1 MVKKVTKKKV
11 SFKVKL
17 LVLLNLLSALLLLV
31 CAYSNR
37 ISPETMWPAAF
48 LGFSFPFVL
57 SVNIFFILFWIV
69 FLRLYFLISLTAILL
84 SWAQFGATFKFPFSG
99 NDKIET
105 PIKLMSYNVRLFD
118 IYEWQKKEHP
128 GHYNQEIIDFIAL
141 QKPDILCLQE
151 FYTGGRHQ
159 LNYEDSLAGKTH
171 LKYAKVEPIKSRD
184 KTLPFGLATFSK
196 YPIINTFK
204 QEFSN
209 STINFCLITD
219 IVIARDT
226 IRIVNTHLESV
237 KFGKEDYNFVNELAN
252 NNINNKITDN
262 SRAILAKM
270 ARAYRKRAPQADE
283 LAEFIRRSP
292 YKVLLFGDFNDT
304 PVSYTYHT
312 VNQTLNDAFASAG
325 QGLGYTYSNFLAL
338 RLDYIMFDKSIKCNK
353 YRVLRHN
360 YSDHYPVI
368 AEIGIE

>member
-1 MVKKVTKKKV
+1 MIKKITKKKV

-17 LVLLNLLSALLLLV
+17 MVLLNLLAALLLLV

-37 ISPETMWPAAF
+37 ISPESMWPAAF
-48 LGFSFPFVL
+48 LGFSFSFIL
-57 SVNIFFILFWIV
+57 TVNIFFALFWIV
-69 FLRLYFLISLTAILL
+69 FLRLYFLISVLAFIL
-84 SWAQFGATFKFPFSG
+84 SWAQFSATFKFPLGSTD
-99 NDKIET
+99 NVEN

-128 GHYNQEIIDFIAL
+128 KHYNHEIIEFIVS

-151 FYTGGRHQ
+151 YYTGSRHQ
-159 LNYEDSLAGKTH
+159 ISYEDSILTNSL
-171 LKYAKVEPIKSRD
+171 LKYSSVEPIRNRD
-184 KTLPFGLATFSK
+184 KTLPFGLATFSSF
-196 YPIINTFK
+196 PIIKSFK

-219 IVIARDT
+219 IKVAEDT
-226 IRIVNTHLESV
+226 VRIINTHLESV

-262 SRAILAKM
+262 SKAILAKM

-283 LAEFIRRSP
+283 LAEFVERSP
-292 YKVLLFGDFNDT
+292 YKVILFGDFNDT

-312 VNQTLNDAFASAG
+312 VTQDLNDAFSLAG
-325 QGLGYTYSNFLAL
+325 RGLGYTYSNFLAL
-338 RLDYIMFDKSIKCNK
+338 RLDYILFDKSIKCSK
-353 YRVLRHN
+353 YKILRHN

-368 AEIGIE
+368 AEIGLK